1 MKFGVGVVLLF
12 SFADALCDACPEVQ
26 NERATD
32 DTEFLSD
39 TDYGAL
45 LVRRTSV
52 ETYGNFLNEKA
63 QFLVDAVREIVIR
76 QISTGLCCCING
88 RQM

>member
-12 SFADALCDACPEVQ
+12 SLAGALCDSPRGTK
-26 NERATD
+26 RAID

-52 ETYGNFLNEKA
+52 ETYGNFLDEKA

-76 QISTGLCCCING
+76 QISTGLCCFING
-88 RQM
+88 RLRQM